1 MCRRLKDIVDTTAV
15 ETIRVL
21 SLITLLPSFDLVIDP
36 RALAN
41 RTGIVLCDVR
51 CTLTL
56 GHHS

>member
-1 MCRRLKDIVDTTAV
+1 MCRRLKDIVDTAAV

-36 RALAN
+36 RALTN
-41 RTGIVLCDVR
+41 RTGIVLCGVR